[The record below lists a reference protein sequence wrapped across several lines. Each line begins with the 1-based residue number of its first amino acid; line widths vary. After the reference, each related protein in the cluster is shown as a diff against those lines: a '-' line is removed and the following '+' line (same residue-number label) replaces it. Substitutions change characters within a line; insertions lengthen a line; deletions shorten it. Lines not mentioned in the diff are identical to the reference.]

1 MNFFLRIGRS
11 SSSLSN
17 GQDKRQSLIPAPRIG
32 RRDEKLSGN
41 GGRTTTIDCSNNPE
55 LCMYILIVYVDLT
68 KKLFFFR

>member
-55 LCMYILIVYVDLT
+55 LCMYIY
-68 KKLFFFR
+68 